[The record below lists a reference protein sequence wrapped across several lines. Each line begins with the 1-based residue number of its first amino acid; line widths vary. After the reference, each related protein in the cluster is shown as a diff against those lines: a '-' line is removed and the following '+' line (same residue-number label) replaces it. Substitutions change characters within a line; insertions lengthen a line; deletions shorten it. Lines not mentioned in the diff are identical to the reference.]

1 MSNLSKPMG
10 IAMIVC
16 DEIIEDR
23 HTGKKTLVG
32 LFSRIHAKKFPAV
45 HPKMNLFISFDNAK
59 GHYHSAI
66 RIIREKTS
74 EIIAEAKGEIRVKS
88 PVDVT
93 EMNITFLSLKFPNP
107 GVYNIEFYCEDEL
120 VLQRRFVIENMPEQ
134 KSGGHKK

>member
-10 IAMIVC
+10 IALIVC

-32 LFSRIHAKKFPAV
+32 LFSRIHAKAFPAV

-74 EIIAEAKGEIRVKS
+74 EIIAEAKGEITVKS
-88 PVDVT
+88 PIDVT
-93 EMNITFLSLKFPNP
+93 EMNIAFINLKFPET

-120 VLQRRFVIENMPEQ
+120 VLQRRFVVADIPPQQ
-134 KSGGHKK
+134 KKRG

>member
-32 LFSRIHAKKFPAV
+32 LFSRIHANSFPAV

-74 EIIAEAKGEIRVKS
+74 EIIAEAKGEIMVKS

-93 EMNITFLSLKFPNP
+93 EMNITFLNLNFPEA

-120 VLQRRFVIENMPEQ
+120 VLQRRFVIENMPKNQQ
-134 KSGGHKK
+134 KGHKK